1 MSNFTGSAAARV
13 TLGGA
18 PTVHRYDA
26 TIAREMLAAARSK
39 AT

>member
-1 MSNFTGSAAARV
+1 MSNFTVSAAARV

-18 PTVHRYDA
+18 PVQHRYDA